1 MNEKEKKKFVKELFY
16 KHCITEHHTLT
27 MFNEQFE
34 NAIKEYDKA
43 IQVEARVSPKVAD
56 TMHQISL
63 RVYKSELVDLI
74 GSLTYDNRNFRK
86 DAWSM
91 FDAER
96 LIMAGETIK
105 NALEK
110 Q

>member
-1 MNEKEKKKFVKELFY
+1 MEELEKKIRKSINETTDATAYLNEKWENKL
-16 KHCITEHHTLT
+16 TEQI
-27 MFNEQFE
+27 MAE
-34 NAIKEYDKA
+34 IKA
-43 IQVEARVSPKVAD
+43 IQVQARVSPKVAD

-86 DAWSM
+86 EAWSM